1 MTRSNLIIAQ
11 NKKAKF
17 NYQIIEKIEAG
28 IVLKG
33 SEVKSIRRGKVAIE
47 NSYAVE
53 KKGEFWIMNLYV
65 DLKEHQKN
73 ID

>member
-1 MTRSNLIIAQ
+1 MTKSKLIIAQ

-33 SEVKSIRRGKVAIE
+33 SEVKSIRMGKVAIE

-53 KKGEFWIMNLYV
+53 KKRRVLDYESSC
-65 DLKEHQKN
+65 
-73 ID
+73 